1 MYLLIPPTQAQTP
14 GVPSPG
20 APSPAF
26 TVGCTVNECC
36 PPSTAGKVGIA
47 AGDLAIFLVCC
58 FLFMR
63 LMELRFIQENRNP
76 LLGRHLGVS
85 LALGIA
91 GVGMAGLYLGVTG
104 CYDAG
109 VWLWAGFVFA
119 IFLLHAVYTLIVVR
133 SAA

>member
-1 MYLLIPPTQAQTP
+1 MYLLPMYLLLSPAQAQTP
-14 GVPSPG
+14 GV
-20 APSPAF
+20 PSPAF

-36 PPSTAGKVGIA
+36 PPSTAGKVGVV

-76 LLGRHLGVS
+76 LLGRHLGIS

-91 GVGMAGLYLGVTG
+91 GVGMAAKVTI
-104 CYDAG
+104 
-109 VWLWAGFVFA
+109 L
-119 IFLLHAVYTLIVVR
+119 
-133 SAA
+133 